1 MRRYRS
7 WRPNL
12 AMGRTE
18 MACLSA
24 RVVVAAAAQSLAG
37 AGCSAVGSTYER
49 PEMAPPADYRFTT
62 APAQAQTLADTPWFQ
77 VFDDPTL
84 QALIAEAIAA
94 NLDLR
99 VAVARVEEARAR
111 AGIARSFLYPE
122 VNGGAS
128 YTARGASTEDD
139 TAESGGTRQAT
150 NYGFQLSWEI
160 DLFGRLRRGREAA
173 VALAF
178 ASDYARRG
186 VIVTLIG
193 DVASGYFLLR
203 ELDMQLAIGRETLRI
218 NDETVRYFR
227 NRLDGGVANRLEVDR
242 IEANRSRTAA
252 SIPEIEQRI
261 ANVEHELS
269 LLLGRA
275 PGPIPRERLTL
286 DEALPPPIP
295 PGLPV
300 SLLERRPDI
309 LQAEQLLVAANADV
323 GAARAL
329 FFPTIS
335 LTGFL
340 GGISGDLSQFLGGTG
355 GVWSGGA
362 SLFQPIFQAG
372 RLRRNAEATQA
383 RFEGA
388 IALYRKAALN
398 GYREVADSLVAIQKL
413 AEQRVHRQA
422 GVLSLQ
428 DASNLARE
436 RYDAGLANYIEILS
450 ADESLYDQ
458 QLLLAQTRGAELRA
472 RASLYRSLGGGWL
485 PEPEQP

>member
-1 MRRYRS
+1 M
-7 WRPNL
+7 
-12 AMGRTE
+12 
-18 MACLSA
+18 
-24 RVVVAAAAQSLAG
+24 
-37 AGCSAVGSTYER
+37 
-49 PEMAPPADYRFTT
+49 
-62 APAQAQTLADTPWFQ
+62 
-77 VFDDPTL
+77 
-84 QALIAEAIAA
+84 
-94 NLDLR
+94 
-99 VAVARVEEARAR
+99 
-111 AGIARSFLYPE
+111 
-122 VNGGAS
+122 
-128 YTARGASTEDD
+128 
-139 TAESGGTRQAT
+139 
-150 NYGFQLSWEI
+150 
-160 DLFGRLRRGREAA
+160 
-173 VALAF
+173 ALAF

-309 LQAEQLLVAANADV
+309 LQAEQQLGAANADV

-372 RLRRNAEATQA
+372 RLRRNAEAAQA